1 MAITIHPSAIVD
13 PKAELADGIEVGP
26 YAIIEGDVRIGEN
39 TKISHHAFVAS
50 GARIGKECIIHH
62 SAVVA
67 NVPQDL
73 KFGGDEITTVEIGD
87 NTTIREFATV
97 HRATIHTYKGNAG
110 THDGVTRIGSNCLI
124 MAYSHVAHDC
134 VLGDHVI
141 LSNGVQVAG
150 HSTIESNVTV
160 GGLTGV
166 HQFSMIGAY
175 SMVGAVL
182 LVSKDIPPYSL
193 VGDTPPRF
201 IGINR
206 IGLERRGFSSDLI
219 KKIRAAYKRLYFS
232 GMNFS
237 DALAD
242 IEKDS
247 SMQIPDIQ
255 KIIEFVR
262 KSDRGI
268 IGS

>member
-1 MAITIHPSAIVD
+1 
-13 PKAELADGIEVGP
+13 
-26 YAIIEGDVRIGEN
+26 
-39 TKISHHAFVAS
+39 
-50 GARIGKECIIHH
+50 
-62 SAVVA
+62 
-67 NVPQDL
+67 
-73 KFGGDEITTVEIGD
+73 
-87 NTTIREFATV
+87 
-97 HRATIHTYKGNAG
+97 
-110 THDGVTRIGSNCLI
+110 
-124 MAYSHVAHDC
+124 
-134 VLGDHVI
+134 
-141 LSNGVQVAG
+141 
-150 HSTIESNVTV
+150 
-160 GGLTGV
+160 
-166 HQFSMIGAY
+166 AY

-193 VGDTPPRF
+193 IGDNSPRF

-237 DALAD
+237 DALAE
-242 IEKDS
+242 IEKDP

-262 KSDRGI
+262 RADRGI